1 MLGARR
7 LGQRDLSV
15 GDQWGI
21 TAQKADPVDSYFLAI
36 LIPEKKGQALHIL
49 LCALHM
55 QEVLL
60 HED

>member
-1 MLGARR
+1 M
-7 LGQRDLSV
+7 